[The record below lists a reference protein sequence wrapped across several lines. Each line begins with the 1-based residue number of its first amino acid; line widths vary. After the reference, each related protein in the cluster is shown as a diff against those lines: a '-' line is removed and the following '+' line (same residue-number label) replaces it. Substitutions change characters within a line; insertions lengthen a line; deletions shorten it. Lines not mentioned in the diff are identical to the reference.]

1 MTIRSENTIAR
12 PVQIHGYGF
21 FSGRDV
27 SLTLLPA
34 CAGHGLKF
42 RRVDLPGTDPIPAT
56 IERVVLRPRRTAIES
71 GAASVELTEHLLAA
85 FAGLQ
90 VDNCLVEINGEEVP
104 GLDGSSLGFVEALT
118 HAGLLPQQRFRRLLV
133 VERPVRVASPDG
145 SQWIVAEPTPD
156 GVLSIGATVDYGT
169 GSPIPKQYFSSTI
182 RSRSF
187 VRDIASARTFVLE
200 SEVAMLRKAGYGLRA
215 TAADL
220 LVFGPGGPIDNQLRA
235 PNECARH
242 KVLDCLGDLALL
254 GCDLVARI
262 EGHRSGHHLNAELAR
277 SILREHVDQSR
288 SRAA

>member
-1 MTIRSENTIAR
+1 MRIRTENTIAR
-12 PVQIHGYGF
+12 SVELHGYGF

-27 SLTLLPA
+27 SLKLLPA
-34 CAGHGLKF
+34 AAGHGLRF

-56 IERVVLRPRRTAIES
+56 LEHVVPRPRRTAIEL
-71 GAASVELTEHLLAA
+71 GGASVELTEHLLAA

-90 VDNCLVEINGEEVP
+90 IDNCLVEIDAGELP
-104 GLDGSSLGFVEALT
+104 GLDGSSYGFVEALT
-118 HAGLLPQQRFRRLLV
+118 GAGVLPQHSPRRV
-133 VERPVRVASPDG
+133 IHVDRRVRVASPDG
-145 SQWIVAEPTPD
+145 SQWIVADPIPD

-169 GSPIPKQYFSSTI
+169 NSPIRRQYFSSTI
-182 RSRSF
+182 NSRSF
-187 VRDIASARTFVLE
+187 SRDIAPARTFVLE
-200 SEVAMLRKAGYGLRA
+200 SEVAQLRKAGYGLRA

-220 LVFGPGGPIDNQLRA
+220 LVFGPQGPIHNELRA

-254 GCDLVARI
+254 GCDLVARV

-277 SILREHVDQSR
+277 SILREHLDQSH